1 MAELEAWVA
10 QIYERGTVA
19 IDTET
24 TGLND
29 MRADLVGI
37 SLCVEAG
44 TACYIPL
51 THKDAGSND
60 LFGSDSLA
68 EGQLGLDDVL
78 AVLKPL
84 LEDPAVLK
92 IGQNMKYD
100 AKILARYGVT
110 IAPIEDTMLL
120 SYALHAGLHGH
131 GMDAL
136 SERYLNHTPIPN
148 QTASGQW

>member
-1 MAELEAWVA
+1 M
-10 QIYERGTVA
+10 A

-84 LEDPAVLK
+84 L
-92 IGQNMKYD
+92 
-100 AKILARYGVT
+100 
-110 IAPIEDTMLL
+110 
-120 SYALHAGLHGH
+120 
-131 GMDAL
+131 
-136 SERYLNHTPIPN
+136 
-148 QTASGQW
+148 